1 MNRRCVPT
9 APWSISCGGQ
19 KCPPL
24 KGAVARNLTPVAT
37 AAQIVDLI
45 WELPGTKDFR
55 SNCAKVCVRYIGGDE
70 TLVDEIRVNRQV
82 QQTLRETNPSH
93 PARLFGEAVEA
104 ESNAESD
111 AIKRKRE
118 ELQLKRLED
127 EIQELEFTAK
137 RRRVE
142 NYVGCYTSLAA
153 HGIKLDDRNKL
164 AIKDYV
170 DTTLMPSHA
179 NVLQDTPA
187 KELCPNLP
195 HAT

>member
-1 MNRRCVPT
+1 
-9 APWSISCGGQ
+9 
-19 KCPPL
+19 
-24 KGAVARNLTPVAT
+24 
-37 AAQIVDLI
+37 
-45 WELPGTKDFR
+45 
-55 SNCAKVCVRYIGGDE
+55 
-70 TLVDEIRVNRQV
+70 LVDEIRANRQA
-82 QQTLRETNPSH
+82 QQSLRGTNPSH

-118 ELQLKRLED
+118 ELQLKKLDD
-127 EIQELEFTAK
+127 EIQELQFTAK

-142 NYVGCYTSLAA
+142 NYVDCYTSLAA

-187 KELCPNLP
+187 KELCVRTFLMQHTKNPKDFESSFGRRVAALKRQGEEGVSIPKKQIFANGQTVMANAYFETDLKYFEEAWRQLQP
-195 HAT
+195 RSPE

>member
-1 MNRRCVPT
+1 M
-9 APWSISCGGQ
+9 
-19 KCPPL
+19 
-24 KGAVARNLTPVAT
+24 
-37 AAQIVDLI
+37 
-45 WELPGTKDFR
+45 
-55 SNCAKVCVRYIGGDE
+55 
-70 TLVDEIRVNRQV
+70 
-82 QQTLRETNPSH
+82 
-93 PARLFGEAVEA
+93 
-104 ESNAESD
+104 
-111 AIKRKRE
+111 
-118 ELQLKRLED
+118 KRLED

-195 HAT
+195 HATY